1 MAGFLREIGRT
12 DRYGRRYSYWV
23 VIKTYRDKK
32 TKKVHHQVLQNFGRL
47 SREEVE
53 KVRALMQLKSLG
65 KEALVTTWEDIK
77 AKDSYNFLIPLV
89 LDKLWKDWQLDMIIQ
104 NHRIPSVPL
113 SLMAE
118 ILSLNR
124 AISPDS
130 DYQVSHWYA
139 GTILPALFKVPSS
152 LINPT
157 RIYRTLDQILLLES
171 EIQNHLARKVKD
183 LGFDDLSL
191 VFYDITSSYFEGW
204 GCPLGE
210 FGLSRDYR
218 KDRLQLLLALAV
230 TKEGFPFYW
239 EVLPGGLHDSV
250 TVKEV
255 VASFK
260 RKFQLKN
267 VILVMDKGMV
277 SQENLKFLEEQNF
290 SYIVTIPRNQVK
302 TLPDFPK
309 ELLEKLGKE
318 LEEEGKEKSPN
329 LKGIMEKYPYFTY
342 LLPRAYFHEFSLGAG
357 KKEKKRRYILCFNP
371 EKFLEERKQR
381 EKKLVSI
388 KNYLERW
395 NKELSR
401 AQYTKDKKSL
411 GKEIYHYLA
420 KRKTENLFVIK
431 LTPKR
436 KRVNPVR
443 SKVSNGVKKRT
454 ITTYKIDYQIKE
466 EKLESLKLSDGIYC
480 ILSNLPEEKTSS
492 FLVFSYRQRRKVE
505 VAFSYLKGFIEIRPF
520 YHQKE
525 SRVKAHILLCILG
538 YLLQV
543 TAEYLLKKNG
553 YHITFQD
560 FCKRVEKRRAV
571 DLEIRNLGKKGLK
584 LPEIPKDIRALLSAV
599 GIGDEKEQP
608 FLEKMKKIE

>member
-1 MAGFLREIGRT
+1 MAGFLREIKRK
-12 DRYGRRYSYWV
+12 DKYGKEYSYWV

-32 TKKVHHQVLQNFGRL
+32 TKKVRHQVLQNFGHI
-47 SREEVE
+47 SKEEAE
-53 KVRALMQLKSLG
+53 KVKALMQLKSLG

-77 AKDSYNFLIPLV
+77 VKDSYDFLIPLV
-89 LDKLWKDWQLDMIIQ
+89 LDKLWKKDWQLDKIIR
-104 NHRIPSVPL
+104 NHRVLSVSL

-130 DYQVSHWYA
+130 DYQVSRWYA
-139 GTILPALFKVPSS
+139 GTILPTLFKVSSS
-152 LINPT
+152 LVNPT
-157 RIYRTLDQILLLES
+157 RIYRTLDQILLLEP
-171 EIQNHLARKVKD
+171 EIQNHLIKRVED

-218 KDRLQLLLALAV
+218 KNKLQLLLALAV

-239 EVLPGGLHDSV
+239 KVLPGGLHDSI

-255 VASFK
+255 ATSFK
-260 RKFQLKN
+260 SKFQLKDI
-267 VILVMDKGMV
+267 VLVMDKGMV
-277 SQENLKFLEEQNF
+277 SKDNLKSLEEQNF
-290 SYIVTIPRNQVK
+290 PYILTIPRSSVK
-302 TLPDFPK
+302 KLPDFPK
-309 ELLEKLGKE
+309 ELLERLGKK
-318 LEEEGKEKSPN
+318 LEEESKKKASN
-329 LKGIMEKYPYFTY
+329 LPVRQADLKAVMEKYPYFTY
-342 LLPRAYFHEFSLGAG
+342 LLPRAYFHEL

-381 EKKLVSI
+381 EKKLSSI
-388 KNYLERW
+388 KNYLEKW
-395 NKELSR
+395 NQELSR
-401 AQYTKDKKSL
+401 AKYTKDKKSL

-420 KRKTENLFVIK
+420 KRKTENLFIIE
-431 LTPKR
+431 LIPKR
-436 KRVNPVR
+436 KRI
-443 SKVSNGVKKRT
+443 KKRT
-454 ITTYKIDYQIKE
+454 ITTYKIKSQIKKD
-466 EKLESLKLSDGIYC
+466 KLESLNLSDGIYC

-543 TAEYLLKKNG
+543 TIEYLLKKKG
-553 YHITFQD
+553 YNISFQE
-560 FCKRVEKRRAV
+560 FGKRVETKRAV
-571 DLEIRNLGKKGLK
+571 DLEIGNVGKKGMK

-599 GIGDEKEQP
+599 GIGD
-608 FLEKMKKIE
+608 KKNNILLKR